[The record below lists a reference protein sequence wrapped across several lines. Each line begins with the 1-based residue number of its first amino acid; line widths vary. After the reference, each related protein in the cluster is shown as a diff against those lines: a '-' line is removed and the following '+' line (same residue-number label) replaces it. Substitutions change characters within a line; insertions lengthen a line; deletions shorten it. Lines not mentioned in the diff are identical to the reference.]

1 MTKHRSNKFGTW
13 HSLLVLLFIICLCT
27 IGCSKSHSN
36 TSPPCGD
43 TCLLSKY
50 TWKMDSNAIISS
62 AGTFITNTN
71 LDTLPWSTF
80 TFSPTLTFTETDGDD
95 GLYKWTGNTQI
106 ALIYPPDTSLFHF
119 NETVSPTSLV
129 LSTLRFQVH
138 PQVDS
143 TEEANS
149 GISAMLQGLHDQFK
163 VDTSK
168 VTYVEFTFYY
178 SPK

>member
-1 MTKHRSNKFGTW
+1 
-13 HSLLVLLFIICLCT
+13 
-27 IGCSKSHSN
+27 
-36 TSPPCGD
+36 
-43 TCLLSKY
+43 
-50 TWKMDSNAIISS
+50 
-62 AGTFITNTN
+62 
-71 LDTLPWSTF
+71 
-80 TFSPTLTFTETDGDD
+80 
-95 GLYKWTGNTQI
+95 
-106 ALIYPPDTSLFHF
+106 
-119 NETVSPTSLV
+119 VSPTSLV

-168 VTYVEFTFYY
+168 VTYVEFMFYY